1 MRNVLGIAIVLT
13 GVVIVSLSAE
23 QKKKENEYA
32 SLFITHVCGDLFFRN
47 LAGAAEAERRENVYR
62 VSIYEYLNW
71 RVIVAY
77 GISFSVLLLNTYAYT
92 VVPMKYG
99 AVIDTFTYV
108 FVMGL
113 SYLILKEHFTR
124 GQLIGNLIIIA
135 GVLVYTL

>member
-1 MRNVLGIAIVLT
+1 MPIQ
-13 GVVIVSLSAE
+13 SS
-23 QKKKENEYA
+23 
-32 SLFITHVCGDLFFRN
+32 
-47 LAGAAEAERRENVYR
+47 
-62 VSIYEYLNW
+62 
-71 RVIVAY
+71 
-77 GISFSVLLLNTYAYT
+77 
-92 VVPMKYG
+92 PMKYG